1 MTITKSAVTSVPVH
15 ELIAERWSPRAFNG
29 HAVSQDQIHALLEAA
44 RWAPSSYN
52 LQPWRF
58 VVWNRDDNA
67 DTFDKVY
74 ATLSSSNKAWVANVP
89 VLIGVFAD
97 RRGVDGQENGAAAYD
112 TGAAAFSLVL
122 QAQALGL
129 HAHQLGGFNRSE
141 LQREFAI
148 PEDIVVQALIAVGY
162 QGDEALLRDD
172 LRAKE
177 QAARSRRSLNEI
189 AFTGQWGQA
198 F

>member
-1 MTITKSAVTSVPVH
+1 MTITKSAVTAVPVH

-97 RRGVDGQENGAAAYD
+97 RRGVDGHSGTFYMPAGISHTPGTLPPHD
-112 TGAAAFSLVL
+112 MFRCCR
-122 QAQALGL
+122 
-129 HAHQLGGFNRSE
+129 F
-141 LQREFAI
+141 
-148 PEDIVVQALIAVGY
+148 P
-162 QGDEALLRDD
+162 
-172 LRAKE
+172 
-177 QAARSRRSLNEI
+177 
-189 AFTGQWGQA
+189 
-198 F
+198 